1 MFMDRPN
8 RPALVAGSMNEYF
21 AIQAFLGAA
30 CTSMNPIYN
39 LAHGHLS
46 ITIIDYHWRP
56 KWG

>member
-1 MFMDRPN
+1 MDRPN